1 MDVFQYVGSNDSMQ
15 ISIHEIEHEV
25 YIAIIFSSDHILQS
39 DYILMARQFLQKDD
53 LTKSP
58 LCISCILESIKILL
72 ECDNL
77 LRSLIDGLPD
87 DAIGTLSQLLKNLV
101 LLEHVRLNLF
111 SHFENTNLRL
121 TGSLFSFIKF
131 IILF

>member
-1 MDVFQYVGSNDSMQ
+1 MDVFQYVGSDDSMQ
-15 ISIHEIEHEV
+15 ISIHEVEYEV
-25 YIAIIFSSDHILQS
+25 YITVIFSSDHILQS

-58 LCISCILESIKILL
+58 LCISSILECIKILL

-87 DAIGTLSQLLKNLV
+87 DAICTLSQLLKNLV
-101 LLEHVRLNLF
+101 LFEHVRLNLF
-111 SHFENTNLRL
+111 SHFENTCYW
-121 TGSLFSFIKF
+121 LFVFF
-131 IILF
+131 Y